1 MALISFDLDGVL
13 QRNPFHGYRP
23 DGVFGHL
30 SRELMPADPK
40 TGLQLIY
47 DEHTRRLHAGHLVEA
62 HDWDGIVAAVASSVN
77 YTGTISVTQL
87 VTEYCEKPG
96 MVWHYPGAP
105 ETLQALLDAH
115 HTLVM
120 LTNGFRCYQ
129 EPVVR
134 KIGLSG
140 YFTAMITPEGAGAAK
155 PEPGIYRAAEA
166 YGKGGPFIHIG
177 DTLQHDVAGAKR
189 SGWLAIYVVQHG
201 APGATELT
209 PELAALPPWERPAA
223 GMEWLRHRFDLDRR
237 WHGYPPAE
245 LEECIPDAIVA
256 KLQEIPETVSRLVS
270 RQAP

>member
-13 QRNPFHGYRP
+13 QRNPFHGTRP

-30 SRELMPADPK
+30 SRELMPDDPK

-62 HDWDGIVAAVASSVN
+62 HDWDGIVATVAARVN

-87 VTEYCEKPG
+87 VTEYCDKPN
-96 MVWHYPGAP
+96 MVWHYLGAP
-105 ETLQALLDAH
+105 EILQALRDAG

-134 KIGLSG
+134 KIGLWDF
-140 YFTAMITPEGAGAAK
+140 FTAMISPEMAGAAK
-155 PEPGIYRAAEA
+155 PEPGIYRVAEA
-166 YGKGGPFIHIG
+166 YGSGPFIHIG
-177 DTLQHDVAGAKR
+177 DTLPHDVAGAKR
-189 SGWLAIYVVQHG
+189 SGWKAIYVVQPG
-201 APGATELT
+201 APGATEL
-209 PELAALPPWERPAA
+209 PPDLAALAPWERPAA
-223 GMEWLRHRFDLDRR
+223 GMDWLRHRFDLDRR
-237 WHGYPPAE
+237 WHGFPPAE

-256 KLQEIPETVSRLVS
+256 KLPEIPETVSQLVS